1 MEITLSPHHPISP
14 SSYLLH
20 MSPFLEFRD
29 VSYSYPQQNGYAVRD
44 IGFSVNH
51 GEFLG
56 ILGADDSGKSTIT
69 KLANGILPPSQGQ
82 VFVAGSAVEQNESL
96 YALRQKVG
104 VVFADPENQIVGT
117 TVEEDVAF
125 GLGNLCVP
133 SDEMRK
139 RVDTYLE
146 RVGLL
151 QYATRSPYELSG
163 GEQQKLCIAGV
174 LAMEPECLL
183 LDDPL
188 TFLDSTSQQDILEL
202 IVELNASGMTV
213 IYLTSD
219 PDELIHAE
227 RIVVLKDGAIL
238 TECPSITLWNDLT
251 ILEQAGIVPSD
262 MMLFRDTLRKRGYPI
277 RDDSRTPEEIVHLLC
292 PTQENTIRTK
302 YT

>member
-1 MEITLSPHHPISP
+1 
-14 SSYLLH
+14 
-20 MSPFLEFRD
+20 MSVFLEFRD
-29 VSYSYPQQNGYAVRD
+29 VSYTYPHQDGYAVRNMSFL
-44 IGFSVNH
+44 IKR

-56 ILGADDSGKSTIT
+56 ILGADDTGKSTIT
-69 KLANGILPPSQGQ
+69 KLANGILLPLQGQ
-82 VFVAGSAVEQNESL
+82 VFVSGLAVERNDSL

-151 QYATRSPYELSG
+151 KYANRSPYKLSG

-174 LAMEPECLL
+174 LAMEPECLI

-188 TFLDSTSQQDILEL
+188 TFLDSISQRAILDL
-202 IVELNASGMTV
+202 VVELNNSGMTV

-219 PDELIHAE
+219 PEELIRAD
-227 RIVVLKDGAIL
+227 RIIVLKDGTVL
-238 TECPSITLWNDLT
+238 TECPTTTLWNDLT
-251 ILEQAGIVPSD
+251 ILEQAGIAPSD
-262 MMLFRDTLRKRGYPI
+262 MMLFRERLREHGYPI
-277 RDDSRTPEEIVHLLC
+277 QDDSRTPEEI
-292 PTQENTIRTK
+292 IRQL
-302 YT
+302 

>member
-1 MEITLSPHHPISP
+1 
-14 SSYLLH
+14 
-20 MSPFLEFRD
+20 MSQFLEFRN
-29 VSYSYPQQNGYAVRD
+29 VSYIYPHQDGYAIRNMS
-44 IGFSVNH
+44 FSVKR

-56 ILGADDSGKSTIT
+56 ILGADDTGKSTIT
-69 KLANGILPPSQGQ
+69 KLANGILLPLQGQ
-82 VFVAGSAVEQNESL
+82 VLVSGLAVERNDSL

-151 QYATRSPYELSG
+151 KYANRSPYKLSG
-163 GEQQKLCIAGV
+163 GEQQKLCIASI
-174 LAMEPECLL
+174 LAMEPECLI

-188 TFLDSTSQQDILEL
+188 TFLDSISQRAILDL
-202 IVELNASGMTV
+202 VIELNNSGMTV

-219 PDELIHAE
+219 PEELIRAD
-227 RIVVLKDGAIL
+227 RIIVLKDGTVL
-238 TECPSITLWNDLT
+238 TECPTTTLWNDLT
-251 ILEQAGIVPSD
+251 ILEQAGIAPSD
-262 MMLFRDTLRKRGYPI
+262 MMLFRERLREHGYPI
-277 RDDSRTPEEIVHLLC
+277 RDDSRTPEEIVRQL
-292 PTQENTIRTK
+292 
-302 YT
+302 